1 MGFQHARR
9 HFLKT
14 SLTAAGVAAAPS
26 LVLAQAGDTIAETNS
41 GRVRGRSENGL
52 KVFRGIPYGGDTAGK
67 NRFMPPTPVMVWSGL
82 RDCTDWGHIAPKPVS
97 TAPLTDYNRMV
108 GWSNYRGGLSEDCLN
123 LNVWTPGL
131 DGRKRAVM
139 VIIHGGGFT
148 SGSGNLVALEGAPAA
163 KAGDIVV
170 VTVNHRLGALGYI
183 DLSALGGAAFAPSGV
198 VGMMDLVRAL
208 QWVHDNILRF
218 GGDPGRVLI
227 TGQSGGGGKVSTLLA
242 MPSAKGLFHR
252 AVVQSG
258 STITLTHHEAAQRS
272 AEALLTK
279 LGLTKSD
286 LGKLQTL
293 SFEQITAAQGG
304 GGPVVDGM
312 VVPRDPFAPDAPAV
326 SASVPMMIGSCLE
339 DSGLNM
345 TDWDVDEKGLAAWT
359 ETQVPGKGAMVLAT
373 YRRLYPAK
381 KPFFIKAMIA
391 TDKGLR
397 RNTVTQAERKA
408 AQGAAP
414 VFMYRWD
421 WQTPA
426 QGGKF
431 GAIHGTDL
439 SMSFSNPDTDVGTGT
454 PSARAMAQRIGGAT
468 IAFAKTGNPD
478 CAAIPHWP
486 AYDAAARSIMIFDDR
501 TRVEN
506 DPNRDLRL
514 MWNGLLA

>member
-1 MGFQHARR
+1 MTLQRR

-14 SLTAAGVAAAPS
+14 SLVAAGVVAAPN
-26 LVLAQAGDTIAETNS
+26 LVLAQGGDAIAETS
-41 GRVRGRSENGL
+41 DGRVQGRSENGL

-67 NRFMPPTPVMVWSGL
+67 NRFMPPTPATAWSGV

-97 TAPLTDYNRMV
+97 SAPPSDYGRMV

-131 DGRKRAVM
+131 DNRKRAVM

-170 VTVNHRLGALGYI
+170 VTVNHRLGALGYL
-183 DLSALGGAAFAPSGV
+183 DLSAAGAGFAPSGV
-198 VGMMDLVRAL
+198 VGQMDLVQAL
-208 QWVHDNILRF
+208 QWVRDNIGRF
-218 GGDPGRVLI
+218 GGDASRVMI

-252 AVVQSG
+252 AVLQSG
-258 STITLTHHEAAQRS
+258 STITLAHHEAAQRN
-272 AEALLTK
+272 AEALLTR
-279 LGLTKSD
+279 LGLTTND
-286 LGKLQTL
+286 IGKLQAL
-293 SFEQITAAQGG
+293 PFEQLMAAQANA
-304 GGPVVDGM
+304 GPVVDGV

-326 SASVPMMIGSCLE
+326 SASVPLMIGSCLE

-345 TDWDVDEKGLAAWT
+345 TDWEIDEKGLAAWT
-359 ETQVPGKGAMVLAT
+359 ETQAPGKGAMVLSA
-373 YRRLYPAK
+373 YRKLYPAR

-397 RNTVTQAERKA
+397 RNVVTQAERKS
-408 AQGAAP
+408 AQGTAP
-414 VFMYRWD
+414 AFVYRWD

-439 SMSFSNPDTDVGTGT
+439 SMSFSNPDTDVGTGA
-454 PSARAMAQRIGGAT
+454 PSARAMARRIGDAT
-468 IAFAKTGNPD
+468 IAFARTGNPD

-486 AYDAAARSIMIFDDR
+486 AYDATARSMMIFDDR

-506 DPNRDLRL
+506 DPNRELRL
-514 MWNGLLA
+514 LWNGLLA

>member
-1 MGFQHARR
+1 MPLPRR

-14 SLTAAGVAAAPS
+14 SLATAAIVATPN
-26 LVLAQAGDTIAETNS
+26 LVLAQGGDAIAETSN

-52 KVFRGIPYGGDTAGK
+52 KVFRGIPYGGDTGGR
-67 NRFMPPTPVMVWSGL
+67 NRFMPPTPAAKWSGV

-97 TAPLTDYNRMV
+97 SIVPNTYGAMV
-108 GWSNYRGGLSEDCLN
+108 HWSDYRGGLSEDCLN
-123 LNVWTPGL
+123 LNIWTPGT
-131 DGRKRAVM
+131 DSAKRAVVM
-139 VIIHGGGFT
+139 IIHGGGFT
-148 SGSGNLVALEGAPAA
+148 SGSGNLTALEGDHMAR
-163 KAGDIVV
+163 AGDVVV
-170 VTVNHRLGALGYI
+170 VTVNHRLGALGYA
-183 DLSALGGAAFAPSGV
+183 DLSAIGGAAFAASGV
-198 VGMMDLVRAL
+198 AGQMDLVQAL
-208 QWVHDNILRF
+208 QWVRDNITRF
-218 GGDPGRVLI
+218 GGDPGRVMI

-252 AVVQSG
+252 AVLQIG
-258 STITLTHHEAAQRS
+258 STITLTRREAAQRN
-272 AEALLTK
+272 AEAMLAK
-279 LGLTKSD
+279 LGLTKND
-286 LGKLQTL
+286 MGKLQAL
-293 SFEQITAAQGG
+293 PFEQIVNAQGNV
-304 GGPVVDGM
+304 GPVVDGV

-326 SASVPMMIGSCLE
+326 SAAVPMMIGSCLE

-345 TDWDVDEKGLAAWT
+345 TDWDIDEKGLAAWT
-359 ETQVPGKGAMVLAT
+359 ETQAPGKGAAVLAD

-397 RNTVTQAERKA
+397 RNTVLQAERKA

-414 VFMYRWD
+414 AYMYRWD

-439 SMSFSNPDTDVGTGT
+439 SMSFSNPDTDVGTNT
-454 PSARAMAQRIGGAT
+454 PSARAMARRIGDAT

-486 AYDAAARSIMIFDDR
+486 AYDAATRAQMIFDDR

-506 DPNRDLRL
+506 DPNRELRL
-514 MWNGLLA
+514 LWNQLLA

>member
-1 MGFQHARR
+1 MSVPRR

-14 SLTAAGVAAAPS
+14 SLALAGALGAPN
-26 LVLAQAGDTIAETNS
+26 LVLAQGGDTIAQTSNGS
-41 GRVRGRSENGL
+41 VRGRSENGL
-52 KVFRGIPYGGDTAGK
+52 KVFRGIPYGGDTGGK
-67 NRFMPPTPVMVWSGL
+67 NRFMPPTAVPAWAGT
-82 RDCTDWGHIAPKPVS
+82 RDCTDWGHVAPKPVS
-97 TAPLTDYNRMV
+97 SAPPSDYGRMV

-131 DGRKRAVM
+131 DNKKRAVM
-139 VIIHGGGFT
+139 VIIHGGGYT
-148 SGSGNLVALEGAPAA
+148 SGSGNLVALEGDHAA

-170 VTVNHRLGALGYI
+170 VTINHRLGALGYT
-183 DLSALGGAAFAPSGV
+183 DLSAQGDTAFASSGV
-198 VGMMDLVRAL
+198 VGMMDLVQAL
-208 QWVHDNILRF
+208 QWVRGNIDRF

-242 MPSAKGLFHR
+242 MPSGKGLFHR
-252 AVVQSG
+252 AVIQSG
-258 STITLTHHEAAQRS
+258 STITLTHHEAAQRN
-272 AEALLTK
+272 AETLLTR
-279 LGLTKSD
+279 LGVAHGD
-286 LGKLQTL
+286 IGKLQAL
-293 SFEQITAAQGG
+293 PFELLMAAQGG
-304 GGPVVDGM
+304 GGPVVDG
-312 VVPRDPFAPDAPAV
+312 VIVPRDPFAPDAPAT
-326 SASVPMMIGSCLE
+326 SAGVPLMIGSCLE

-345 TDWDVDEKGLAAWT
+345 TDWNIDEKGLAAWT
-359 ETQVPGKGAMVLAT
+359 ETQVPGKGTMVLAE
-373 YRRLYPAK
+373 YRKFYPAK

-397 RNTVTQAERKA
+397 RNTVIQAERKA
-408 AQGAAP
+408 AQGTAP
-414 VFMYRWD
+414 AFMYRWD

-454 PSARAMAQRIGGAT
+454 PSARAMARRIGDAT
-468 IAFAKTGNPD
+468 IAFAKTGKPD

-486 AYDAAARSIMIFDDR
+486 AYDAATRATMIFDDR

-506 DPNRDLRL
+506 DPNRALRA